1 MTLTARA
8 VLAGLNALGDPAKAA
23 HAQGFFK
30 TGLGEYGEGDKF
42 LGIRVPEQRKIA
54 RAYKNLPSDDVAKLL
69 KSEWHEARLTALFI
83 LVAHY
88 EKGDE
93 KTREVIYRLY
103 LDHTAYVNNW
113 DLVDS
118 SAHFIVGPHLS
129 PNERDVLDKL
139 AVSDSLWERRI
150 SMIATYH
157 YIKQGEFGDAFRI
170 AEILVHDKHDL
181 IHKAVGW
188 MLREIGNRNLEA
200 EEAFLEK
207 HYETMPR
214 TMLRYAIEK
223 FPEPLRRAYIEG
235 RV

>member
-1 MTLTARA
+1 MALTAKA
-8 VLAGLNALGDPAKAA
+8 VVADLKALGDPAKAA

-30 TGLGEYGEGDKF
+30 TGSGEYGEGDKF

-54 RAYKNLPSDDVAKLL
+54 HAHKNLPLDEVTKLL

-88 EKGDE
+88 KKGDE
-93 KTREVIYRLY
+93 KTRGAIYRLY

-118 SAHFIVGPHLS
+118 SAHFIVGPHLA
-129 PNERDVLDKL
+129 PDERDVLDKL
-139 AVSDSLWERRI
+139 AISDSLWERRI

-157 YIKQGEFGDAFRI
+157 YIKLGEFGDAFRI
-170 AEILVHDKHDL
+170 AEILVQDEQDL

-188 MLREIGNRNLEA
+188 MLREIGKRKQDA
-200 EEAFLEK
+200 EEAFLQK
-207 HYETMPR
+207 HYRSMPR
-214 TMLRYAIEK
+214 TMLRYAIER
-223 FPEPLRRAYIEG
+223 FTEPLRKKYLEG
-235 RV
+235 VI